1 MRIFGR
7 LTRLLLAVTV
17 AGVVTSSPVAAEVI
31 PPGKAV
37 PELAAGAWINSEP
50 LTLQKLRG
58 RVVLVDFWTY
68 G

>member
-1 MRIFGR
+1 MR
-7 LTRLLLAVTV
+7 TRLAVIALTILVLAGG
-17 AGVVTSSPVAAEVI
+17 AAAQIPVGREA
-31 PPGKAV
+31 

-50 LTLQKLRG
+50 LTLQGLRG